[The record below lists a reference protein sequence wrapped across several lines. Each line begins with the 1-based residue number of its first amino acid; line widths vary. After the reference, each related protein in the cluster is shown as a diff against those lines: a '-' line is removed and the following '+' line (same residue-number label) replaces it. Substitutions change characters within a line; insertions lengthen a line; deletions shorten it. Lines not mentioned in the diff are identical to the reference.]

1 MQPSVDLDFEKVKVR
16 GKAMD
21 WGGGMETPSSLPL
34 EPRNNISLA
43 IHTAPK
49 PSLTGGM
56 WELLADSRGGSGRDF
71 FFSITWHLYSSSKKS
86 RPSRKGRLLI
96 YEDSMTKWS
105 GSQASWDSNTQAFT
119 SVGQHFCGRRWEV
132 DSFLTLCQKLVF
144 PDQTPGQPEVYK
156 GRLYGSFKNM

>member
-56 WELLADSRGGSGRDF
+56 WELLADSRGGVRKRF
-71 FFSITWHLYSSSKKS
+71 FFLHNLTPLFLFKEKQAQQKGS
-86 RPSRKGRLLI
+86 PSDL
-96 YEDSMTKWS
+96 
-105 GSQASWDSNTQAFT
+105 
-119 SVGQHFCGRRWEV
+119 
-132 DSFLTLCQKLVF
+132 
-144 PDQTPGQPEVYK
+144 
-156 GRLYGSFKNM
+156 